1 MLHLPL
7 FRIRSFSAANV
18 IGFVAQFSVAAIA
31 LLEVLWF
38 ERVQHASVLTAGARI
53 LPLMVA
59 YVAISSVAAYLA
71 RRVGFK
77 ATIGVGLSLLVI
89 ATVIA
94 LGQNPGTAYGQTGV
108 MLAIFGVGFGL
119 VLPPTTAAAVI
130 SLPHHEGGTA
140 SATVNMFRQ
149 VGAALGSSIT
159 GTLLTSGLISRLPRA
174 LADHGVPAAAVGR
187 AAHAVATGAGPAS
200 APSPLRHPI
209 AAAAG
214 DAFAGSLHVAV
225 LVPGGAAALAALVAF
240 AFISNRP
247 AHLPQVIRT
256 PASLRSA
263 IVG

>member
-38 ERVQHASVLTAGARI
+38 EQVQHASVLTAGARI
-53 LPLMVA
+53 LPLMVV
-59 YVAISSVAAYLA
+59 YVAISSMSAYLA

-77 ATIGVGLSLLVI
+77 ATIGAGLSLLVV

-94 LGQNPGTAYGQTGV
+94 LGQNPGTAYAQTGV

-149 VGAALGSSIT
+149 VGAALGSSII
-159 GTLLTSGLISRLPRA
+159 GTLLTSGLASRLPGA
-174 LADHGVPAAAVGR
+174 LADHGVPASAVGR
-187 AAHAVATGAGPAS
+187 VAHAVASGAGPTS
-200 APSPLRHPI
+200 APSALRHPI

-225 LVPGGAAALAALVAF
+225 LVPGGAAAIAAIVAF

-247 AHLPQVIRT
+247 AHSAAAA
-256 PASLRSA
+256 PAVAARFA
-263 IVG
+263 PAR